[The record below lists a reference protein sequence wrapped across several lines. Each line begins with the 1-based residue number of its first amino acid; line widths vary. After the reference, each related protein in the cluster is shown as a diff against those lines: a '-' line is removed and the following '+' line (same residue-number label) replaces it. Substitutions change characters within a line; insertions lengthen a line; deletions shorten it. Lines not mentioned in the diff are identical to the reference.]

1 MLENIFHQFDTLNI
15 ISKLSI
21 GLLLTALGTG
31 LLYLILFYILRPIFR
46 RFERDIAIVTLN
58 VSAYPALIVFAIFG
72 LKITFGKL
80 VSADIFAAIEHIL
93 TPILIITISYWC
105 VQLFIE
111 VFIYYLKEYTKKTE
125 VMWDDVLLPILS
137 AVVPVII
144 FVGGGVLVIS
154 SFGVDLSGIWV
165 ALGGATFVLG
175 FALQDILSNFFSG
188 VVLLIDTPF
197 RFGDILLLEDGSIG
211 MLRRIGIR
219 VTQLYIFSNHC
230 DVYIPNSVLQGQK
243 LTNLSRPTS
252 LYYNSIEI
260 EIPSEGNLEDSKKL
274 MQEIVLA
281 HPDTLGDMDAKLE
294 VIDRYYNAEGS
305 DAALVEQQEVGK
317 SRLLAEQEVNLKLE
331 EIEQA
336 LESLVVTVQFAEKG
350 GLTQDERENV
360 QQEYLAI
367 LELFGFQVIEATED
381 SRAVVNF
388 EEYNEEGLIELIR
401 QWYRIWLR
409 DPNLLDDDQYFIY
422 EEWEQKINLLKR
434 RAQRLYQKISNPQAD
449 ETRLDDYVIDI
460 IKWIREKLK
469 VPRKKW
475 QEPQIRMIGMNHD
488 ESSVY
493 LELQIGFFVDDIK
506 LEDGK
511 RGDRVR
517 SQIYQEI
524 FSNLRNT
531 YLNWNGIKPIGESES
546 EDNGNAVDASINQSP
561 VSSFVQTG
569 LDPTTAKQGFAFYLS
584 VGRNKPGVKSS
595 KILKG

>member
-409 DPNLLDDDQYFIY
+409 DPNLLDDDQYFIS

>member
-1 MLENIFHQFDTLNI
+1 MLENIFHQFDTLNT

-21 GLLLTALGTG
+21 CLLLTALGTG

-46 RFERDIAIVTLN
+46 KFERDIAIVTLN
-58 VSAYPALIVFAIFG
+58 VSAYPVLIVFAILC
-72 LKITFGKL
+72 LKMSFGKL
-80 VSADIFAAIEHIL
+80 VSADIFGAIEHIL
-93 TPILIITISYWC
+93 TPILIITISYWS

-137 AVVPVII
+137 AVAPVII
-144 FVGGGVLVIS
+144 FLGGGVLVIS

-252 LYYNSIEI
+252 LYYHSIEI
-260 EIPSEGNLEDSKKL
+260 EIPSEGNLEDAKKL

-294 VIDRYYNAEGS
+294 VIDRYYNAEGT
-305 DAALVEQQEVGK
+305 DTTLVEQQEVGK

-350 GLTQDERENV
+350 GLTQDERENL

-409 DPNLLDDDQYFIY
+409 DPNLLDDDQYFIS

-460 IKWIREKLK
+460 IKWIKEKLK

-488 ESSVY
+488 DSSVY

-524 FSNLRNT
+524 FSNLQNT
-531 YLNWNGIKPIGESES
+531 YLNWNGMKQIGESES

-569 LDPTTAKQGFAFYLS
+569 LDQTTAKQGFAFYLS

-595 KILKG
+595 KTLKG

>member
-21 GLLLTALGTG
+21 CLLLTALGTG

-80 VSADIFAAIEHIL
+80 VSPDIFAAIEHIL

-211 MLRRIGIR
+211 MLRQIGIR

-305 DAALVEQQEVGK
+305 DAVLVEQQEVGK

-409 DPNLLDDDQYFIY
+409 DPNLLDDDQYFIS

-449 ETRLDDYVIDI
+449 ETRLDDYVMDI

-475 QEPQIRMIGMNHD
+475 QEPQIRMIGMNHE

-595 KILKG
+595 KTLKG

>member
-21 GLLLTALGTG
+21 CLLLTALGTG

-80 VSADIFAAIEHIL
+80 VSPDIFAAIEHIL

-219 VTQLYIFSNHC
+219 VTELYIFSNHC

-409 DPNLLDDDQYFIY
+409 DPNLLDDDQYFIS

-449 ETRLDDYVIDI
+449 ETRLDDYVMDI

-475 QEPQIRMIGMNHD
+475 QEPQIRMIGMNHE

-546 EDNGNAVDASINQSP
+546 EDNGNAVDASIN
-561 VSSFVQTG
+561 
-569 LDPTTAKQGFAFYLS
+569 PTFRTP
-584 VGRNKPGVKSS
+584 NWHIHGVRGQK
-595 KILKG
+595 

>member
-21 GLLLTALGTG
+21 CLLLTALGTG

-46 RFERDIAIVTLN
+46 NFERDIAIVTLN

-72 LKITFGKL
+72 LKMSFGKL
-80 VSADIFAAIEHIL
+80 VSAEIFGAIEHIL

-305 DAALVEQQEVGK
+305 DVDLVEQQEVGK
-317 SRLLAEQEVNLKLE
+317 SRLLAEQEVNFKLE

-367 LELFGFQVIEATED
+367 LELFGFQVSEATED
-381 SRAVVNF
+381 SRVVVDF

-409 DPNLLDDDQYFIY
+409 DPNLLDDDQYFIS

-488 ESSVY
+488 DSSVY

-531 YLNWNGIKPIGESES
+531 YLNWNGIKPIGEEES

-595 KILKG
+595 KTLKG

>member
-1 MLENIFHQFDTLNI
+1 MLENIFHQFDTLNTI
-15 ISKLSI
+15 GKLSI
-21 GLLLTALGTG
+21 CLLLTALGTG
-31 LLYLILFYILRPIFR
+31 LLYLIIFYILRPIFR
-46 RFERDIAIVTLN
+46 NFERDIAIVTLN
-58 VSAYPALIVFAIFG
+58 VSAYPALIVFAILC
-72 LKITFGKL
+72 LKMSFGKL
-80 VSADIFAAIEHIL
+80 VSADIFGAIEHIL
-93 TPILIITISYWC
+93 TPILIITISYWS
-105 VQLFIE
+105 VQLFVE

-252 LYYNSIEI
+252 LYYHSIEI
-260 EIPSEGNLEDSKKL
+260 EIPSEGNLEDAKKL

-294 VIDRYYNAEGS
+294 VIDRYYNAEGT
-305 DAALVEQQEVGK
+305 DTTLVEQQEVGK

-367 LELFGFQVIEATED
+367 LELFGFQVSEATED
-381 SRAVVNF
+381 SRVVVDF

-409 DPNLLDDDQYFIY
+409 DPNLLDDDQYFIS

-434 RAQRLYQKISNPQAD
+434 RSQRLYQKISNPQAD

-460 IKWIREKLK
+460 IKWIKEKLK

-524 FSNLRNT
+524 FSNLQNT
-531 YLNWNGIKPIGESES
+531 YLNWNGMKQIGESES

-584 VGRNKPGVKSS
+584 VGRNKPGVKSQ
-595 KILKG
+595 KTLKG

>member
-1 MLENIFHQFDTLNI
+1 MLENILHQFDMLNTL
-15 ISKLSI
+15 SKLSI
-21 GLLLTALGTG
+21 CLLLTALGTG
-31 LLYLILFYILRPIFR
+31 LLYVIIFYILRPIFR
-46 RFERDIAIVTLN
+46 NFERDIALVTLN
-58 VSAYPALIVFAIFG
+58 VSAYPALIVFAILG

-93 TPILIITISYWC
+93 TPILIITISYWS

-144 FVGGGVLVIS
+144 FLGGGVLVIS

-252 LYYNSIEI
+252 LYYHSIEI

-294 VIDRYYNAEGS
+294 VIDNYYGS
-305 DAALVEQQEVGK
+305 ATSDPNLIEQQEVGK
-317 SRLLAEQEVNLKLE
+317 SRLVAEQEVNLKLE

-367 LELFGFQVIEATED
+367 LELLGFQVSEATED

-409 DPNLLDDDQYFIY
+409 DPNLLDEDQYFIS

-460 IKWIREKLK
+460 IKWIKEKLK

-493 LELQIGFFVDDIK
+493 LELQISFFVDDIK

-524 FSNLRNT
+524 FSNLQNT
-531 YLNWNGIKPIGESES
+531 YLNWNGIKQIGEEEP
-546 EDNGNAVDASINQSP
+546 EDNGNAVDVGINQSP

-584 VGRNKPGVKSS
+584 VGRNKPGVKSQ
-595 KILKG
+595 KTLKG

>member
-1 MLENIFHQFDTLNI
+1 MLENIFHQFDLLNT

-21 GLLLTALGTG
+21 CLLLTALGTG

-46 RFERDIAIVTLN
+46 NFERDIAIVTLN
-58 VSAYPALIVFAIFG
+58 VSAYPALIVFAIIC

-80 VSADIFAAIEHIL
+80 VSANIFAALEHIL

-305 DAALVEQQEVGK
+305 DVDLVEQQEIGK

-409 DPNLLDDDQYFIY
+409 DPNLLDDDQYFIS

-531 YLNWNGIKPIGESES
+531 YLNWNGIKPIGEEES

-595 KILKG
+595 KTLKG

>member
-21 GLLLTALGTG
+21 CLLLTALGTG

-252 LYYNSIEI
+252 LYYNSLEI